1 MKSGKGFSLIEL
13 MIVVAIV
20 GILATIAYPSYQQYL
35 IRGNRAAAK
44 ALMMDI
50 ANREHQLFLA
60 TKQYSD
66 ALCPILDQLAGKY
79 TCAITVANTATPP
92 TFLVTFTT
100 VPGSIQA
107 SDGDLTIDNTGAK
120 TPAEKWK

>member
-1 MKSGKGFSLIEL
+1 MKYGKGFSLMEL
-13 MIVVAIV
+13 LVVVTII
-20 GILATIAYPSYQQYL
+20 GILAAIAFPSYQQYL

-60 TKQYSD
+60 SKQYSN
-66 ALCPILDQLAGKY
+66 ALCPVLNELAGKY
-79 TCAITVANTATPP
+79 TCAITVANAATPP
-92 TFLVTFTT
+92 TFLVTFTA
-100 VPGSIQA
+100 VPGSLQA

-120 TPAEKWK
+120 TPADKWK